1 MRTTFGLF
9 AAWTGATLLA
19 IAVAVAAIGSVRT
32 QLVDDT
38 AVLRSPSAAAL
49 ASISDTAVPDDGVP
63 AQSEAPSDS
72 GNDTTGPDLSTTS
85 DDSPTTTLTDVDHD
99 ATSST
104 TAVPTTTKDP
114 TTTTAAPTTTT
125 AAPTSYTQSFV
136 TEGGTVVIMVS
147 DNSVTYV
154 NSQPNLGWKA
164 EVKDEGPEKVVV
176 EFEINEE
183 EDEEKEIKFTA
194 KIEDGELEIK
204 ISQD

>member
-19 IAVAVAAIGSVRT
+19 IAVAAAAIGSVRT

-85 DDSPTTTLTDVDHD
+85 DDSPTTTLTEVDHD

-104 TAVPTTTKDP
+104 TAVPTTTED
-114 TTTTAAPTTTT
+114 PTTTT

-176 EFEINEE
+176 KFEMNEE
-183 EDEEKEIKFTA
+183 EDEEEEIKFTA

>member
-19 IAVAVAAIGSVRT
+19 IAVAAAAIGSVRT

-114 TTTTAAPTTTT
+114 TTTTAAPT
-125 AAPTSYTQSFV
+125 SYTQSFV

-176 EFEINEE
+176 KFEMNEE
-183 EDEEKEIKFTA
+183 EDEEEEIKFTA

>member
-1 MRTTFGLF
+1 
-9 AAWTGATLLA
+9 
-19 IAVAVAAIGSVRT
+19 
-32 QLVDDT
+32 
-38 AVLRSPSAAAL
+38 
-49 ASISDTAVPDDGVP
+49 
-63 AQSEAPSDS
+63 
-72 GNDTTGPDLSTTS
+72 
-85 DDSPTTTLTDVDHD
+85 
-99 ATSST
+99 
-104 TAVPTTTKDP
+104 
-114 TTTTAAPTTTT
+114 
-125 AAPTSYTQSFV
+125 
-136 TEGGTVVIMVS
+136 MVS

>member
-19 IAVAVAAIGSVRT
+19 IAVAAAAIGSVRT

-63 AQSEAPSDS
+63 AQTKAPSDS

-114 TTTTAAPTTTT
+114 TTTTAAPT
-125 AAPTSYTQSFV
+125 SYTQSFV
-136 TEGGTVVIMVS
+136 TEGGTVVIMVN

>member
-19 IAVAVAAIGSVRT
+19 IAVAAAAIGSVRT

-104 TAVPTTTKDP
+104 TAVPTTTED
-114 TTTTAAPTTTT
+114 PTTTT

-154 NSQPNLGWKA
+154 NSQPNLGWTA

-176 EFEINEE
+176 KFEMNEE
-183 EDEEKEIKFTA
+183 EDEEEEIKFTA